1 MLPELP
7 RAWLLPMLFAAANGT
22 GGPAANEAPIALT
35 AAATASPGEPAANAA
50 ADAVALPAAVEARV
64 GPYRLLEEIGRG
76 AMGVVWLAEQDAPAS
91 RRVAL
96 KVLRPDRQ
104 DEQALARF
112 ATEVAAM
119 ARVQHEHVAHLY
131 DAGVTPDGRPWLA
144 MELIEGVAVTDHC
157 AGFGLDQEARLQ
169 LFLAIGEA
177 VVHLHGSGVRHGDL
191 KPDNILVVH
200 RPGGPIPKL
209 VDFGLAGLAHGP
221 RFDQDAV
228 AGTPAYMAPEHFTLP
243 SAAIDERSDVFA
255 LGVVLHELLTGTLPP
270 TAARCDEG
278 GGLQVV
284 LEHERGSAAVHP
296 DLDGHLARIVAR
308 ALAGRR
314 EDRYPTVAALLAD
327 LRHSMVHEAKIRRWL
342 SFGIAGATAATIGF
356 MAGALAG
363 LL

>member
-1 MLPELP
+1 MLPDLP

-22 GGPAANEAPIALT
+22 GDPAANEAPIAVT
-35 AAATASPGEPAANAA
+35 AAATAAPDEPTANAA
-50 ADAVALPAAVEARV
+50 DDAVVLPGAEARV
-64 GPYRLLEEIGRG
+64 GPYRLREEIGRG

-144 MELIEGVAVTDHC
+144 MELVDGVAVTDYC
-157 AGFGLDQEARLQ
+157 AQFGLDQAARLR

-177 VVHLHGSGVRHGDL
+177 VAHLHGAGVRHGDL

-200 RPGGPIPKL
+200 RPSGPIPKL
-209 VDFGLAGLAHGP
+209 VDLGLAGLANGP
-221 RFDQDAV
+221 RLDQDAV

-255 LGVVLHELLTGTLPP
+255 LGVVLHELLTGSLPP
-270 TAARCDEG
+270 TAAQFDAR

-284 LEHERGSAAVHP
+284 LDHPGSSAVHP
-296 DLDGHLARIVAR
+296 DLDGRLARIVAR

-314 EDRYPTVAALLAD
+314 EDRYPTVAALLVD
-327 LRHSMVHEAKIRRWL
+327 LRNSMVHEATIRRWL
-342 SFGIAGATAATIGF
+342 SFGIAGATAATMGF
-356 MAGALAG
+356 AAGALAG